1 MSKYRLKLYL
11 TGRTPRSQQAIDNLR
26 GLLEEQFA
34 EQYELEVIDVLENPQ
49 LAEDDKIL
57 ATPTVIRGLPAPVR
71 RVVGDLSN
79 RDQVLLGLD
88 LTPISGHHNGGTD
101 HD

>member
-1 MSKYRLKLYL
+1 MQRYRLKLFL

-26 GLLEEQFA
+26 ALLEDEFA
-34 EQYELEVIDVLENPQ
+34 EQYELEIIDVVEQPQ

-57 ATPTVIRGLPAPVR
+57 ATPTVIRKLPEPVR
-71 RVVGDLSN
+71 RVVGDLSD

-88 LTPISGHHNGGTD
+88 LAPISGNNGGGSD
-101 HD
+101 HG

>member
-11 TGRTPRSQQAIDNLR
+11 TGRTPRSQQAIDNLSEV
-26 GLLEEQFA
+26 LEEQFA
-34 EQYELEVIDVLENPQ
+34 QQYELEVVDVIEHPQ

-57 ATPTVIRGLPAPVR
+57 ATPAVIRELPEPVR
-71 RVVGDLSN
+71 RVVGDLSD

-88 LTPISGHHNGGTD
+88 LAPISDNHSGGSD
-101 HD
+101 HG

>member
-11 TGRTPRSQQAIDNLR
+11 TGRTPRSQQAIDNLS

-34 EQYELEVIDVLENPQ
+34 QQYELEVVDVIEHPQ
-49 LAEDDKIL
+49 LAEEDKIL
-57 ATPTVIRGLPAPVR
+57 ATPAVILELPEPVR
-71 RVVGDLSN
+71 RVIGDLSD

-88 LTPISGHHNGGTD
+88 LAPISDNHSGGSD
-101 HD
+101 HG